1 MICLPAVA
9 FILVYAWFTYYPIV
23 QSSSVNASASN
34 PLGFVISNF
43 VFDGI
48 VNFENILISCVFL
61 FMLFLYYPRVLRIS
75 AALFMPVIGLSSGIV
90 TELAALFTCQQS
102 CSFYGMSGV
111 SGGIV
116 GYTFANFLV
125 ALAIVSMRRFN
136 TFRDSTLR
144 LRNQL
149 EKNFVL
155 LASFF
160 GYIFSLLFLS
170 GFFSIQAPQSSN
182 QFPVSVQIPDTI
194 LKESQSVQVGHTT
207 GIEFGLFLFAL
218 VFAWTNHRFHIFR

>member
-1 MICLPAVA
+1 M
-9 FILVYAWFTYYPIV
+9 
-23 QSSSVNASASN
+23 VN
-34 PLGFVISNF
+34 I
-43 VFDGI
+43 
-48 VNFENILISCVFL
+48 ENIVISCVFL

-75 AALFMPVIGLSSGIV
+75 AALFLPIIGLSSGIA
-90 TELAALFTCQQS
+90 TELAAFFTCQQS

-125 ALAIVSMRRFN
+125 ALAIVSMPRFK
-136 TFRDSTLR
+136 TFRGSSLR

-149 EKNFVL
+149 QRYIVL

-160 GYIFSLLFLS
+160 GYIFSLLYFS
-170 GFFSIQAPQSSN
+170 GFFSIQVPQSSN
-182 QFPVSVQIPDTI
+182 QFPVSIEIPDTI

-207 GIEFGLFLFAL
+207 GIVFGFLLFAL